1 MAVSRRVFLQ
11 FFRHLLKE
19 RGDLTRRSII
29 LGARQRI
36 CDGFFKGRSAFP
48 LVSRTA
54 SAVRADLIHGGVD
67 FDFIT
72 VRVVEFDAGIAART
86 APSCVEN
93 CDSIRTKELAE
104 LE

>member
-1 MAVSRRVFLQ
+1 MHERPCPDGFHYSSPGI
-11 FFRHLLKE
+11 LKE

-48 LVSRTA
+48 LVSRTT

-72 VRVVEFDAGIAART
+72 VRVVEFDSRVAARA
-86 APSCVEN
+86 APSFVEN
-93 CDSIRTKELAE
+93 FDSV
-104 LE
+104 

>member
-1 MAVSRRVFLQ
+1 MTVSRRVFLQ

-19 RGDLTRRSII
+19 RRDLTRRSII
-29 LGARQRI
+29 LEARQRI

-67 FDFIT
+67 LDLIT
-72 VRVVEFDAGIAART
+72 VRVVEFDSRVSCRT
-86 APSCVEN
+86 APSFVVIV
-93 CDSIRTKELAE
+93 DSVWTVSGADC
-104 LE
+104 